1 MAWLPAVCE
10 KESNT
15 NDLGLDWEF
24 GTHIYMASMAG
35 MYTTQTVFSASSV
48 KCTLHWLPGFKANAL
63 PTKP

>member
-15 NDLGLDWEF
+15 NDIGLDWT

-35 MYTTQTVFSASSV
+35 MYVYHSDLVQCIQCVVYPPLAT
-48 KCTLHWLPGFKANAL
+48 WLQGQCSTN
-63 PTKP
+63 